1 MIAFWP
7 PQIALVDAFGAGV
20 YAMTLAHHLD
30 QWWRRRDRASH
41 LWIALSALGA
51 LLVNFSGAMIREADV
66 PPGRAIATINMLGVA
81 LALVSLYEL
90 VRAHAGRQARKVRRV
105 LQAITL
111 LPALVYVLTGNT
123 AMVPALY
130 LLSLVFLLFALAM
143 SVRDAMQGDIEARVL
158 AVGLCV
164 LFATLLY
171 DLASELALV
180 PRQQGWPILGFSV
193 LYLAATRAQ
202 SIRQEREYEELR
214 SLRGELEERV
224 RKRTVE
230 LEAANA
236 HLDLLSRTD
245 PLTGLGN
252 RRAFVE
258 HMSGQVSGSLVMID
272 VDHFK
277 QINDRF
283 GHDAGD
289 RALIATAA
297 ALRGSFGDDAVLAR
311 WGGEEF
317 IAHLPS
323 ASLEAACAV
332 AEAARRALAVLRAGA
347 PDAGTLSASFG
358 VAQLAP
364 GGDLERSLAAA
375 DAALYRAKQGGRD
388 RVVAA

>member
-297 ALRGSFGDDAVLAR
+297 ALRGSFGNDAVLAR

>member
-1 MIAFWP
+1 
-7 PQIALVDAFGAGV
+7 
-20 YAMTLAHHLD
+20 
-30 QWWRRRDRASH
+30 
-41 LWIALSALGA
+41 
-51 LLVNFSGAMIREADV
+51 
-66 PPGRAIATINMLGVA
+66 
-81 LALVSLYEL
+81 
-90 VRAHAGRQARKVRRV
+90 
-105 LQAITL
+105 
-111 LPALVYVLTGNT
+111 
-123 AMVPALY
+123 
-130 LLSLVFLLFALAM
+130 
-143 SVRDAMQGDIEARVL
+143 
-158 AVGLCV
+158 
-164 LFATLLY
+164 
-171 DLASELALV
+171 
-180 PRQQGWPILGFSV
+180 
-193 LYLAATRAQ
+193 
-202 SIRQEREYEELR
+202 
-214 SLRGELEERV
+214 
-224 RKRTVE
+224 
-230 LEAANA
+230 
-236 HLDLLSRTD
+236 
-245 PLTGLGN
+245 
-252 RRAFVE
+252 
-258 HMSGQVSGSLVMID
+258 MSGQVSGSLVMID

-297 ALRGSFGDDAVLAR
+297 ALRGSFGNDAVLAR